1 MLLIL
6 RSLILAMILL
16 LAFVFGGLVCML
28 RPRHRDNVHMFAKI
42 FSYAAPILGIKVI
55 VRKPRSGLKDE
66 PCIYLANH
74 QNNFDM
80 FTHTAAVPKGTVSL
94 GKKSLAWVPFL
105 GQIYWLSGNILID
118 RRNRSKAF
126 ETMAETA
133 RKIKDKCISI
143 WIFPE
148 GTRSKGKGLLP
159 FKSGAFHT
167 AIEAGVSMVP
177 VLASCQ
183 GHIRLNRWDNGVVI
197 IEMMEPIET
206 KGLAKNQVKELSL
219 RIHTLMSAKLT
230 QLNREASAL
239 MAK

>member
-6 RSLILAMILL
+6 RSLVLAVMLL
-16 LAFVFGGLVCML
+16 LAFVFGGLFCL
-28 RPRHRDNVHMFAKI
+28 IRPRHRDNVHMFAKI
-42 FSYAAPILGIKVI
+42 FSYAAPVLGIKVI
-55 VRKPRSGLKDE
+55 VRKANVATTE
-66 PCIYLANH
+66 PCVFLANH

-94 GKKSLAWVPFL
+94 GKKSLAWVPFF

-118 RRNRSKAF
+118 RKNRSRAF
-126 ETMAETA
+126 ETMAQTA
-133 RKIKDKCISI
+133 KKIKDKCLSI

-148 GTRSKGKGLLP
+148 GTRSRGKGLLP

-167 AIEAGVSMVP
+167 AIEAGVAMVP
-177 VLASCQ
+177 VLASNQ
-183 GHIRLNRWDNGVVI
+183 GHIKLNRWNNGVVI

-206 KGLAKNQVKELSL
+206 KGLAKSQVKELSK
-219 RIHTLMSAKLT
+219 RIHAMMSTRLT
-230 QLNREASAL
+230 QLNQEASAL

>member
-1 MLLIL
+1 MLLIF
-6 RSLILAMILL
+6 RSLILAMLLL
-16 LAFVFGGLVCML
+16 LAFVFGGLVCIL

-55 VRKPRSGLKDE
+55 VRKPSSGLKGE

-94 GKKSLAWVPFL
+94 GKKSLAWVPFF

-118 RRNRSKAF
+118 RRNRNKAF

-219 RIHTLMSAKLT
+219 RIHTLMSARLI

-239 MAK
+239 MTK

>member
-1 MLLIL
+1 VLLIL
-6 RSLILAMILL
+6 RSLILAVMLL
-16 LAFVFGGLVCML
+16 LSFVIVGLFCVI

-42 FSYAAPILGIKVI
+42 FSFAAPVLGIKVI
-55 VRKPRSGLKDE
+55 VRKPVVKTDE
-66 PCIYLANH
+66 PCVFLANH

-94 GKKSLAWVPFL
+94 GKKSLAWVPFF

-118 RRNRSKAF
+118 RKNRSRAF
-126 ETMAETA
+126 DTMAQTA
-133 RKIKDKCISI
+133 KKIKEKCLSI

-148 GTRSKGKGLLP
+148 GTRSRGKGLLP

-177 VLASCQ
+177 VLASDQ
-183 GHIRLNRWDNGVVI
+183 GHIKLNRWNNGIVI

-206 KGLAKNQVKELSL
+206 KGLAKSQVKELSSK
-219 RIHTLMSAKLT
+219 IHSIMSARLA
-230 QLNREASAL
+230 QLNLEASAL
-239 MAK
+239 MAR

>member
-6 RSLILAMILL
+6 RSLILAVMLL
-16 LAFVFGGLVCML
+16 LSFVFGGLFCLL

-42 FSYAAPILGIKVI
+42 FSFAAPVLGIKVI
-55 VRKPRSGLKDE
+55 VRKPEVESAE
-66 PCIYLANH
+66 PCVFLANH

-94 GKKSLAWVPFL
+94 GKKSLAWVPFF

-118 RRNRSKAF
+118 RKNRSRAF
-126 ETMAETA
+126 ETMAQA
-133 RKIKDKCISI
+133 AKKIKEKYLSI

-148 GTRSKGKGLLP
+148 GTRSRGKGLLP

-177 VLASCQ
+177 VLASNQ
-183 GHIRLNRWDNGVVI
+183 GHIKLNRWNNGVVI

-206 KGLAKNQVKELSL
+206 KGLAKSQVKELST
-219 RIHTLMSAKLT
+219 RIHSMMSTRLA
-230 QLNREASAL
+230 QLNLEASAL

>member
-6 RSLILAMILL
+6 RSLILAVMLL
-16 LAFVFGGLVCML
+16 LSFVFGGLFCLL

-42 FSYAAPILGIKVI
+42 FSYAAPVLGIKVI
-55 VRKPRSGLKDE
+55 VRKPQVESAE
-66 PCIYLANH
+66 PCVFLANH

-94 GKKSLAWVPFL
+94 GKKSLAWVPFF

-118 RRNRSKAF
+118 RKNRSRAF
-126 ETMAETA
+126 DTMAQTA
-133 RKIKDKCISI
+133 KKIKEKCLSI

-148 GTRSKGKGLLP
+148 GTRSRGKGLLP

-177 VLASCQ
+177 VLASNQ
-183 GHIRLNRWDNGVVI
+183 GHIKLNRWNNGVVI

-206 KGLAKNQVKELSL
+206 KGLAKSQVKELSSK
-219 RIHTLMSAKLT
+219 IHTMMSTRLAQINL
-230 QLNREASAL
+230 EANAL